1 MIIVTRV
8 PEQIANERLCP
19 ELQELLSAELAAGNT
34 IVEYRTGL
42 YAADAVLA
50 QGLQCSTSVG
60 HLSMEEEAY
69 RRHGVAAE
77 IYLTGDI
84 EGRII
89 LDLAPET
96 AVRVAS
102 HYAGAEVPESDDL
115 VRETVCELANQITGN
130 AVTALNDQGF
140 HFRVH
145 PPVLHT
151 SEHGAK
157 SSEDTEALVMSFETE
172 RGNMFMNIAL
182 RYNRRRQ
189 SERAAVVGQ

>member
-1 MIIVTRV
+1 M
-8 PEQIANERLCP
+8 
-19 ELQELLSAELAAGNT
+19 
-34 IVEYRTGL
+34 
-42 YAADAVLA
+42 
-50 QGLQCSTSVG
+50 
-60 HLSMEEEAY
+60 
-69 RRHGVAAE
+69 
-77 IYLTGDI
+77 
-84 EGRII
+84 
-89 LDLAPET
+89 
-96 AVRVAS
+96 
-102 HYAGAEVPESDDL
+102 
-115 VRETVCELANQITGN
+115 
-130 AVTALNDQGF
+130 TALNDQGF